1 MEEKRK
7 ELSNVNSPSVD
18 GKPEVGDE
26 DIELIASSSMSK
38 AQVEKFMNEKVV
50 IEIEASNEP
59 SAEVFVHS
67 GNNGRA
73 QYIKRGEP
81 QSIKR
86 KYLYSLLAAQK
97 VGFGC
102 AFGRDANG
110 NEYNRLSASSS
121 TTHRVRLIRDD
132 NPQGGMKWIQQA
144 IRETANVQ
152 HGAIM

>member
-1 MEEKRK
+1 MARPKSIISTSDVEIRT
-7 ELSNVNSPSVD
+7 L
-18 GKPEVGDE
+18 PEVGSDE
-26 DIELIASSSMSK
+26 EIVTSSSMSK
-38 AQVEKFMNEKVV
+38 AAVEKFMNEKVV
-50 IEIEASNEP
+50 IEIEASDDPN
-59 SAEVFVHS
+59 AEVFVHS

-81 QSIKR
+81 QSVKR

-110 NEYNRLSASSS
+110 NEYNRLSPSSS

-132 NPQGGMKWIQQA
+132 NPLGGMKWIQQA
-144 IRETANVQ
+144 IRETVNVQ
-152 HGAIM
+152 AGVTL

>member
-1 MEEKRK
+1 MARPKSIISTDDVEIRT
-7 ELSNVNSPSVD
+7 L
-18 GKPEVGDE
+18 PEIGE
-26 DIELIASSSMSK
+26 DDPELIASSSMSK

-50 IEIEASNEP
+50 IEIEASDDPN
-59 SAEVFVHS
+59 AEVFVHS

-81 QSIKR
+81 QAIKR

-102 AFGRDANG
+102 AFGRLANG
-110 NEYNRLSASSS
+110 NEYNRLSPSSS
-121 TTHRVRLIRDD
+121 TTHRVRLISDE

-144 IRETANVQ
+144 IRETTSVQ
-152 HGAIM
+152 AGVTL